1 MQWELCWQCD
11 CVVHHQDSISVFLR
25 INMEGFSMKSVEGP
39 LGDKLRKELQ
49 GFYKDFIEINPGKM
63 VMPSYYPSWHER
75 YATFP
80 INKDDTWVITYPKSG
95 TTWMQELV
103 WCLVHGLNHEA
114 AHQSLMKRFPFYEW
128 DSLMPD
134 EVEEAPDQD
143 PDDPCLPG
151 NTWRILN
158 TMPAPRTIKCH
169 LQKPI
174 LPKKIWEVKPKV
186 VYVCRD
192 PRDVCISYYFHS
204 IKLDGYQ
211 GELSD
216 FVELFLGDMLPWSP
230 FWSHTLHFWRLRD
243 QDHILFIRFEEMK
256 EDLPAVVRRVAAFL
270 GRKVNEKEVEQLA
283 QHCSFSTMSNNASVN
298 HESIL
303 AIDNERA
310 KDIKF
315 MRKGK
320 VGDWKNH
327 LTEEQQKAF
336 KTWTLKH
343 LQGSD
348 FPYYQDYE

>member
-134 EVEEAPDQD
+134 E
-143 PDDPCLPG
+143 
-151 NTWRILN
+151 
-158 TMPAPRTIKCH
+158 
-169 LQKPI
+169 
-174 LPKKIWEVKPKV
+174 V